1 MDEKVQLLVREY
13 QLLWG
18 IIFKDGAV
26 SLKQRLFSVLYL
38 VYKRILKRFFLQALQ
53 KELKQNQKSA
63 LEGFLELAGDF
74 GQIEQF
80 WKEIDYVRFVMQKTV
95 DRDLVKQDQQIKE
108 ILFDTNKVI
117 ISKFSQKVL
126 QSILEEQS
134 LVQIA
139 SVLATSDEIQII
151 ASDEQICQSY
161 TVPIMISAADQ

>member
-1 MDEKVQLLVREY
+1 
-13 QLLWG
+13 
-18 IIFKDGAV
+18 
-26 SLKQRLFSVLYL
+26 
-38 VYKRILKRFFLQALQ
+38 
-53 KELKQNQKSA
+53 
-63 LEGFLELAGDF
+63 
-74 GQIEQF
+74 
-80 WKEIDYVRFVMQKTV
+80 MQKTV